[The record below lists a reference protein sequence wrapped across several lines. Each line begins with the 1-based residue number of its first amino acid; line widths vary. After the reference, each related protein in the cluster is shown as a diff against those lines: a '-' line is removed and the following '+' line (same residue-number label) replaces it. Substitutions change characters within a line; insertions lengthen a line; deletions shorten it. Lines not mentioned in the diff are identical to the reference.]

1 MSSHSAALIG
11 STGLVGSQILLA
23 LAANTGF
30 SNIHAIGRKS
40 LPSYDKLHPIIEP
53 DNSKWPASFQAISP
67 TPSVFF
73 SALGTTRGQAGGFDK
88 QRLIDYDLNLEM
100 AKKAHEAGVK
110 VYVLISTASASSKS
124 MFGYTKMKGELED
137 EVSKIGFDHTVILRP
152 GLLLGSRTDSRPPEF
167 AIQQVAK
174 GLRVLTKKAT
184 DFWAQ
189 DASEV
194 CRAAVAAGEMCAE
207 GKRDK
212 GVWLVDQA
220 EIVKLGR
227 TST

>member
-23 LAANTGF
+23 LAANSSFG
-30 SNIHAIGRKS
+30 NIHAIGRKS
-40 LPSYDKLHPIIEP
+40 LPSYDKLHPIIEA
-53 DNSKWPASFQAISP
+53 DNSKWPASFGAMSP
-67 TPSVFF
+67 APTIFF

-88 QRLIDYDLNLEM
+88 QRLIDFDLNLEM
-100 AKKAHEAGVK
+100 AKNAHEAGVK
-110 VYVLISTASASSKS
+110 VYVLISTAGASSTS
-124 MFGYTKMKGELED
+124 MLGYPKMKGELEE

-152 GLLLGSRTDSRPPEF
+152 GLLLGSRVDSRPPEF
-167 AIQQVAK
+167 ALQQIAK
-174 GLRVLTKKAT
+174 GLRGLTKKAT

-194 CRAAVAAGEMCAE
+194 GRAAVVAGEMCAE
-207 GKRDK
+207 GKRDR
-212 GVWLVDQA
+212 GLWLVDQA
-220 EIVKLGR
+220 EVVKLGR